1 VPGEVRV
8 SAHAAKRPFFPRMV
22 RMFSIPIIIG
32 WALFA
37 VTTNTFVPKVE
48 DVATELAG
56 PEVPT
61 YAPSQYALLHIGDKF
76 KESNSTSLTMLVL
89 EADHPLDDQDHRYYD
104 DLVSRL
110 KADTKHVQ
118 YVMDLWG
125 KPITAAGAQSIDG
138 KATYVL
144 VRTAGNVGQI
154 EANESVAAV
163 RDIVDKDSP
172 PNGTKIYVSGNAPM
186 ASDTLTIANN
196 SLNNITIVTI
206 ILIFVMLLLVYRSL
220 TNVAVPMYSVL
231 FEILIAK
238 GLVSTLGHYGY
249 IPMSSFAVNIVVS
262 LTLGAGTDYGIFLL
276 GRYHEARQL
285 GESREDAY
293 YTAYRGVAPIII
305 GSGLTIAGSCF
316 CLSFARLDYFHT
328 MGPAVAISML
338 FTIAAALTLAPALL
352 TLGSLFGLFD
362 PKQLTRGRLYRR
374 IGASVVRWPVP
385 ILAASMAVVVLGAIF
400 VPSYEV
406 SYDDRAYQ
414 PSTGAANE
422 GFTAS
427 DRHFSQSKL
436 FTEMMMVESDH
447 DMRNSADFISL
458 DRVAKELIRLP
469 GVAMVQS
476 ITRPL
481 GRPLD
486 HANVP
491 YLFTVQGGAAGQ
503 QLPFNEHQ
511 NDNTDDQAKIQADT
525 VATLGKTIDLTQKL
539 ADDLNTTV
547 LTLENLQQVTDEV
560 NSDIANLDDTFRPLK
575 AYFYWEPHCDDIPVC
590 YAMKSLFDGLDGLD
604 ALDEQIH
611 NAVLD
616 FQAVNALMPQMVAQ
630 LKIQRDETQALQTVI
645 VNSYGPAHLQ
655 ATQTNQT
662 FDDQINVG
670 NDFDASRSDD
680 YFYMPREGFDNEDV
694 KTGMQLMMSPDGKAA
709 RFVITHEGNAMA
721 PEGITHVE
729 QFPDAVKAA
738 LKETSLAGAKI
749 YIGGAASNNKDI
761 KEYAASDLKIVAIAA
776 FVLIFLIML
785 ILTRSLMAAIVIPGT
800 VAFSFAGAFGLSI
813 MVWQH
818 LVGLHLHWLV
828 LPITFV
834 ILVAVGSDYNLLLI
848 ARVREEIGI
857 GMQTTALHTGLIR
870 ALGST
875 GGVVTSAG
883 LVFAITMLAML
894 ASDLKTIAQVGT
906 TVCIGLLLDT
916 LIVRS
921 FVVPCLIRLLGPWFW
936 WPTLVR
942 NRPHLPNFLEPAR

>member
-1 VPGEVRV
+1 M
-8 SAHAAKRPFFPRMV
+8 SAHQAKRPFVPRMV
-22 RMFSIPIIIG
+22 RVLAIPIIVFWG
-32 WALFA
+32 LFA
-37 VTTNTFVPKVE
+37 ITTNTFVPKVE

-61 YAPSQYALLHIGDKF
+61 YAPSQYALLHIGEKF
-76 KESNSTSLTMLVL
+76 RESNSTSLTMVVL
-89 EADHPLDDQDHRYYD
+89 EADHPLDDADHRYYD
-104 DLVSRL
+104 GLVQRL
-110 KADTKHVQ
+110 QQDREHVQ

-144 VRTAGNVGQI
+144 LRLAGNVGQI
-154 EANESVAAV
+154 QANESVAAV
-163 RDIVDKDSP
+163 RQIVADDAAP
-172 PNGTKIYVSGNAPM
+172 PGLRVYVSGSAPM
-186 ASDTLTIANN
+186 ASDTLSIAND

-206 ILIFVMLLLVYRSL
+206 VLIFVMLLLVYRSL

-238 GLVSTLGHYGY
+238 GLVSTLGHYGV

-276 GRYHEARQL
+276 GRYHEARRL
-285 GESREDAY
+285 GETREEAY
-293 YTAYRGVAPIII
+293 YTAYRGVAPIVI

-352 TLGSLFGLFD
+352 ALGSLFGLFD
-362 PKQLTRGRLYRR
+362 PRHATGGRLYRR

-385 ILAASMAVVVLGAIF
+385 ILAASTAVVMLGAIF
-400 VPSYEV
+400 VPSYSV

-414 PSTGAANE
+414 PASGAANE
-422 GFTAS
+422 GFAAS
-427 DRHFSQSKL
+427 DRHFPPSKL
-436 FTEMMMVESDH
+436 FTEMLMVESDH

-503 QLPFNEHQ
+503 QLPFNERQ
-511 NDNTDDQAKIQADT
+511 NANTDQQAQVQADT

-560 NSDIANLDDTFRPLK
+560 NADIANLDDTFRPLK
-575 AYFYWEPHCDDIPVC
+575 AYFYWEPHCYDIPVC
-590 YAMKSLFDGLDGLD
+590 YAMKSLFDGLDGID

-611 NAVLD
+611 AAVAD

-630 LKIQRDETQALQTVI
+630 LKIQRDETQAIQAII
-645 VNSYGPAHLQ
+645 VANYGPAHLQ
-655 ATQTNQT
+655 STQTDQT

-670 NDFDASRSDD
+670 NDFDKSRSDD

-694 KTGMQLMMSPDGKAA
+694 KTGMRLMMSPDGMAA

-721 PEGITHVE
+721 PEGITHVQ

-738 LKETSLAGAKI
+738 LKETSLAGARI
-749 YIGGAASNNKDI
+749 YVGGAAANNQDI
-761 KEYAASDLKIVAIAA
+761 QKYAASDLKIVAIAA

-785 ILTRSLMAAIVIPGT
+785 VLTRSLMAALVIPGT

-813 MVWQH
+813 LVWQH
-818 LVGLHLHWLV
+818 LIGLHLHWLV

-857 GMQTTALHTGLIR
+857 GMQRTALHTGLIR

-883 LVFAITMLAML
+883 LVFAFTMLAML
-894 ASDLKTIAQVGT
+894 ASDLKTIAQVGS

-916 LIVRS
+916 LVVRS
-921 FVVPCLIRLLGPWFW
+921 FVVPCLIRILGPWFW

-942 NRPHLPNFLEPAR
+942 SRPLPTHFLAVPR

>member
-1 VPGEVRV
+1 M
-8 SAHAAKRPFFPRMV
+8 SAHQAKRPFFPRTV
-22 RMFSIPIIIG
+22 RLLAIPIIIF

-37 VTTNTFVPKVE
+37 ITTNTFVPKVE

-76 KESNSTSLTMLVL
+76 QESNSTSLTMVVL
-89 EADHPLDDQDHRYYD
+89 EADHPLGDQEHQYYN
-104 DLVSRL
+104 DLVNRL
-110 KADTKHVQ
+110 KNDKEHVQ
-118 YVMDLWG
+118 YAMDLWG
-125 KPITAAGAQSIDG
+125 SPVTAAGAQSIDG
-138 KATYVL
+138 KATYL
-144 VRTAGNVGQI
+144 LLRLAGNVGQI
-154 EANESVAAV
+154 QANESVDSV
-163 RDIVDKDSP
+163 RDIIKNDP
-172 PNGTKIYVSGNAPM
+172 PPQGLKVYVSGSAPM
-186 ASDTLTIANN
+186 ASDTLSIANN

-206 ILIFVMLLLVYRSL
+206 ILILVMLLLVYRSL

-238 GLVSTLGHYGY
+238 GIVSTLGHYGY

-262 LTLGAGTDYGIFLL
+262 LTLGAGTDYGIFLM

-285 GESREDAY
+285 GESREEAY
-293 YTAYRGVAPIII
+293 YTAYRGVSPIII

-316 CLSFARLDYFHT
+316 CLTFARLDYFHT

-362 PKQLTRGRLYRR
+362 PKQPHRGRLYRR

-385 ILAASMAVVVLGAIF
+385 ILVASMVVVLIGAIF
-400 VPSYEV
+400 VPTYSV

-414 PSTGAANE
+414 PLTGLANQ
-422 GFTAS
+422 GFQAS

-458 DRVAKELIRLP
+458 DRVAKELERLP

-476 ITRPL
+476 VTRPL

-486 HANVP
+486 HANIP
-491 YLFTVQGGAAGQ
+491 YLFTVQGGASGQ
-503 QLPFNEHQ
+503 QLPFNQHN
-511 NDNTDDQAKIQADT
+511 NDNTDSQAQIQAQT

-539 ADDLNTTV
+539 ADDLHTTV
-547 LTLENLQQVTDEV
+547 LTLENLQAVTDEV
-560 NSDIANLDDTFRPLK
+560 NQDISNLDDTFRPLK
-575 AYFYWEPHCDDIPVC
+575 AYFYFEPHCFDIPVC
-590 YAMKSLFDGLDGLD
+590 AAMRSLFDSLDGID

-611 NAVLD
+611 NAVTD
-616 FQAVNALMPQMVAQ
+616 FQAVDALMPQMVAQ
-630 LKIQRDETQALQTVI
+630 LKINRDETQALQTVI
-645 VNSYGPAHLQ
+645 VNTYGPAHLQ
-655 ATQTNQT
+655 ATQTDQT
-662 FDDQINVG
+662 FFDQVNVG
-670 NDFDASRSDD
+670 NDFDISRSDD
-680 YFYMPREGFDNEDV
+680 YFYLPREGFDNEDV
-694 KTGMQLMMSPDGKAA
+694 KTDLRLNMSPDGKAA

-721 PEGITHVE
+721 PEGITHVN

-738 LKETSLAGAKI
+738 LKETSLAGSRI
-749 YIGGAASNNKDI
+749 YVGGAASQNKDI
-761 KEYAASDLKIVAIAA
+761 QEYAASDLTIVAIAA

-785 ILTRSLMAAIVIPGT
+785 VLTRSLMAAIVIPGT

-813 MVWQH
+813 LVWQH
-818 LVGLHLHWLV
+818 LIGLHLHWLV

-848 ARVREEIGI
+848 ARVKEEIGA
-857 GMQTTALHTGLIR
+857 GVQTTGLHTGLIR

-883 LVFAITMLAML
+883 LVFAFTMLAML
-894 ASDLKTIAQVGT
+894 TSNLHTIAQVGS

-916 LIVRS
+916 LIVRT
-921 FVVPCLIRLLGPWFW
+921 FFVPCLIRLLGPWFW
-936 WPTLVR
+936 WPVLVR
-942 NRPHLPNFLEPAR
+942 SRPRRLSEPTDFPGVTR

>member
-1 VPGEVRV
+1 
-8 SAHAAKRPFFPRMV
+8 MV
-22 RMFSIPIIIG
+22 RLLAIPIIISWG
-32 WALFA
+32 LFA
-37 VTTNTFVPKVE
+37 IATNTFVPKVE

-56 PEVPT
+56 PEIPT

-76 KESNSTSLTMLVL
+76 QESNSTSLTMVVL
-89 EADHPLDDQDHRYYD
+89 EADHPLDDQDHQYYD
-104 DLVSRL
+104 GLVQRL
-110 KADTKHVQ
+110 KNDTQHVQ

-144 VRTAGNVGQI
+144 LRLAGNVGQI
-154 EANESVAAV
+154 QANESVKAV
-163 RDIVDKDSP
+163 RDIVAGDAAPQGLKV
-172 PNGTKIYVSGNAPM
+172 YVSGSAPM
-186 ASDTLTIANN
+186 ASDTLSIANN

-206 ILIFVMLLLVYRSL
+206 VLILVMLLLVYRSL

-238 GLVSTLGHYGY
+238 GVVSTLGHYGV

-285 GESREDAY
+285 GETREEAY

-316 CLSFARLDYFHT
+316 CLTFARLDYFHT

-352 TLGSLFGLFD
+352 TVGSLFGLFD
-362 PKQLTRGRLYRR
+362 PKQATRGRLYRR

-385 ILAASMAVVVLGAIF
+385 ILAASTAVVLLGAIF
-400 VPSYEV
+400 VPSYQV

-414 PSTGAANE
+414 PASGAANQ

-427 DRHFSQSKL
+427 DRHFAPSKL

-458 DRVAKELIRLP
+458 DRVAKELVRLP

-503 QLPFNEHQ
+503 QLPFNEHA
-511 NDNTDDQAKIQADT
+511 NDNTDEQAKIQAET

-539 ADDLNTTV
+539 ADDLHTTV

-560 NSDIANLDDTFRPLK
+560 NEDISNLDDFMRPLK
-575 AYFYWEPHCDDIPVC
+575 NYFYWEPHCFDIPIC
-590 YAMKSLFDGLDGLD
+590 YSFRSLFDGLDGID

-611 NAVLD
+611 NAVTD
-616 FQAVNALMPQMVAQ
+616 FQAVDALMPQMVSQ
-630 LKIQRDETQALQTVI
+630 LKVMRDETQALQSVI
-645 VNSYGPAHLQ
+645 VNSYGPSHLQ
-655 ATQTNQT
+655 ATQTDQT

-670 NDFDASRSDD
+670 NDFDKSRSDD

-694 KTGMQLMMSPDGKAA
+694 KTGEQLMMSPDGKAA

-721 PEGITHVE
+721 PEGIDHVNA
-729 QFPDAVKAA
+729 FPDAVKAA
-738 LKETSLAGAKI
+738 LKETSLAGARI

-761 KEYAASDLKIVAIAA
+761 KEYALSDLKIVAIAA

-785 ILTRSLMAAIVIPGT
+785 VLTRSLMAAIVIPGT

-813 MVWQH
+813 LLWQH
-818 LVGLHLHWLV
+818 LIGLHLHWLV

-848 ARVREEIGI
+848 ARVKEEIGV
-857 GMQTTALHTGLIR
+857 GLQTTGLHTGLIR

-883 LVFAITMLAML
+883 LVFAFTMLAML
-894 ASDLKTIAQVGT
+894 ASDLKTIAQVGS

-921 FVVPCLIRLLGPWFW
+921 FIVPSLIRLLGPWFW

-942 NRPHLPNFLEPAR
+942 SRPLPPRQPTDFAGVTR

>member
-1 VPGEVRV
+1 M
-8 SAHAAKRPFFPRMV
+8 SAHQAKRPFFPRIV
-22 RMFSIPIIIG
+22 RLLAIPIVIF
-32 WALFA
+32 WALLA
-37 VTTNTFVPKVE
+37 ITTNTFVPKVE

-56 PEVPT
+56 PEIPT
-61 YAPSQYALLHIGDKF
+61 YAPSQFALLHIGDVF

-89 EADHPLDDQDHRYYD
+89 EADHPLSDSDHQYYD
-104 DLVSRL
+104 GLVQRL
-110 KADTKHVQ
+110 KADTQHVQ

-125 KPITAAGAQSIDG
+125 KPITAAGAQSVDG

-144 VRTAGNVGQI
+144 LRLAGNVGQI
-154 EANESVAAV
+154 QANQSVEAV
-163 RDIVDKDSP
+163 RDIVSHDSP
-172 PNGTKIYVSGNAPM
+172 PQGLKVYVSGSAPM
-186 ASDTLTIANN
+186 ASDTLSIANS
-196 SLNNITIVTI
+196 SLNNITIVTV
-206 ILIFVMLLLVYRSL
+206 ILIFVMLLIVYRSL

-238 GLVSTLGHYGY
+238 GVVSTLGHYGF

-285 GESREDAY
+285 GETREEAY

-352 TLGSLFGLFD
+352 TLGTLFGLFD
-362 PKQLTRGRLYRR
+362 PKSPTRGRLYRR

-385 ILAASMAVVVLGAIF
+385 ILAASVSVVLIGALF
-400 VPSYEV
+400 VPSYQV

-414 PSTGAANE
+414 PVTGAANQ

-436 FTEMMMVESDH
+436 FTEMMMIESDH

-503 QLPFNEHQ
+503 QLPFNEHA
-511 NDNTDDQAKIQADT
+511 NDNTDQQAKIQADT

-539 ADDLNTTV
+539 SDDLHATV
-547 LTLENLQQVTDEV
+547 LTMENLQQVTDEV
-560 NSDIANLDDTFRPLK
+560 NDDISNLDDFIRPLK
-575 AYFYWEPHCDDIPVC
+575 NYFYWEPHCYDIPLC
-590 YAMKSLFDGLDGLD
+590 YSFRSLFDGLDGID
-604 ALDEQIH
+604 ALDEQIAH
-611 NAVLD
+611 AVTDL
-616 FQAVNALMPQMVAQ
+616 QAVDALMPQMVAQ
-630 LKIQRDETQALQTVI
+630 LEVMRDETQALQAVV
-645 VNSYGPAHLQ
+645 VNNYGPAHLQ
-655 ATQTNQT
+655 STQTDQT

-694 KTGMQLMMSPDGKAA
+694 KTGEQLMMSPDGKAA

-721 PEGITHVE
+721 PEGIDHVDA
-729 QFPDAVKAA
+729 FPDAIKAA
-738 LKETSLAGAKI
+738 LKETSLAGSKI

-785 ILTRSLMAAIVIPGT
+785 VLTRSLMAAIVIPGT

-813 MVWQH
+813 LVWQH
-818 LVGLHLHWLV
+818 LIGLHLHWLV

-848 ARVREEIGI
+848 ARVKEEIG
-857 GMQTTALHTGLIR
+857 GSRQTAGLNTGLIR

-883 LVFAITMLAML
+883 LVFAFTMLAML

-921 FVVPCLIRLLGPWFW
+921 FIVPSLIRLLGPWFW

-942 NRPHLPNFLEPAR
+942 HRPLREPSDFPGVMR